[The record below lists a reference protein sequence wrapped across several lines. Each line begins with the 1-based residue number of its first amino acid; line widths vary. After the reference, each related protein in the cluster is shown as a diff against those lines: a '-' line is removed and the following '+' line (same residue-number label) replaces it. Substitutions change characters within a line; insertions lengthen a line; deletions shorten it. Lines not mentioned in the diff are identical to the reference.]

1 MKWISVEEE
10 LPPKETEVLVLYC
23 KEICIADFCSAD
35 FWIDDETIEIENC
48 THWMPLP
55 KPPEEQ

>member
-10 LPPKETEVLVLYC
+10 LPENGRRVLVRIDYGERQETEVYTWDRWWSMNS
-23 KEICIADFCSAD
+23 I
-35 FWIDDETIEIENC
+35 

-55 KPPEEQ
+55 PSPKRDN